1 MRTDPEHRLVAR
13 TRSRASQRGAAM
25 PEAVVVIAFL
35 VIGWGAARYFHD
47 LYLGKVRVA
56 RLARAAALHYAIDGC
71 QGDLNGELAALG
83 GSSASS
89 SGTESANIPYG
100 SDPTSGLS
108 SGAQSAVNGQGGV
121 SNLGVKIVNVTA
133 DGQAAFAQWKG
144 STNTTSWV
152 ACSDPTS
159 DKKYEDIL
167 SQVENAI
174 PLH

>member
-1 MRTDPEHRLVAR
+1 MRTEPERRLVAR
-13 TRSRASQRGAAM
+13 IRSRASQRGAAM
-25 PEAVVVIAFL
+25 PEAAVVIAFL

-47 LYLGKVRVA
+47 LYLSKVRVA

-71 QGDLNGELAALG
+71 QGDVHGELAALG
-83 GSSASS
+83 GSSTSS
-89 SGTESANIPYG
+89 SSTESANIPYG

-108 SGAQSAVNGQGGV
+108 SGAQSAVNGQSGV
-121 SNLGVKIVNVTA
+121 SGLGVKIVNVTA
-133 DGQAAFAQWKG
+133 DGQAAIAQWTG

-152 ACSDPTS
+152 GCSDPTS

-167 SQVENAI
+167 SQVTNAI